1 MSVESQFLMS
11 IEKDQYRG
19 KWIAILDSKVI
30 AEGKSLTDVYKE
42 AMKEAKGRTPLFE
55 YIPEKET
62 EEQTLIL

>member
-11 IEKDQYRG
+11 LEKEQYRG

-30 AEGKSLTDVYKE
+30 AEGKDLPEVYKK

-55 YIPEKET
+55 YIPEKEV